1 MSDTDELNLLKYRQ
15 AMVKI
20 IAVHAS
26 MCLEE
31 IGKDRLS
38 DPVMQAMATVPR
50 HRFVPV
56 ELQELAY
63 EDLPL
68 PIGCGKT
75 ISQPFIVALMTDL
88 LAIEE
93 QDKILEIGTGLGYQA
108 AILTELAQQVFSVEI
123 IEELAR
129 EAELRLRAT
138 GCDNVQLR
146 IDDGSR
152 GWVEHAPF
160 DKIIVTA
167 APELVPQRLLEQLKP
182 GGKLVL
188 PVGVEDKQKLIVVEK
203 GDDHQVRTRELIA
216 VQFLPLITSH

>member
-1 MSDTDELNLLKYRQ
+1 MPDTDELNLLKYRQ

-108 AILTELAQQVFSVEI
+108 AILTELA
-123 IEELAR
+123 
-129 EAELRLRAT
+129 
-138 GCDNVQLR
+138 
-146 IDDGSR
+146 
-152 GWVEHAPF
+152 
-160 DKIIVTA
+160 
-167 APELVPQRLLEQLKP
+167 
-182 GGKLVL
+182 
-188 PVGVEDKQKLIVVEK
+188 
-203 GDDHQVRTRELIA
+203 
-216 VQFLPLITSH
+216 